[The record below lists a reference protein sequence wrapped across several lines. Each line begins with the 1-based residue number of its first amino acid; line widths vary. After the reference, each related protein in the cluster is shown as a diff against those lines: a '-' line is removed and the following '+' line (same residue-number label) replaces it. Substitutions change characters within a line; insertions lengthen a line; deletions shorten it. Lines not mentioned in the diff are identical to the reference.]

1 MDPLDDPFAWIAGEL
16 ENLSLGDH
24 VDAILVDVHG
34 EATSEK
40 QAMGNFLD
48 GHVSI
53 VVGTHS
59 HVPTADD
66 RILPS
71 GTAYQTDLGMC
82 GDYESVIGMK
92 KQPAID
98 RFVRKVPGERLSPAD
113 GPASICGII
122 AEIDEKTGLAVSI
135 EPFRRGG
142 VLREAAP
149 AA

>member
-1 MDPLDDPFAWIAGEL
+1 
-16 ENLSLGDH
+16 
-24 VDAILVDVHG
+24 
-34 EATSEK
+34 
-40 QAMGNFLD
+40 
-48 GHVSI
+48 
-53 VVGTHS
+53 
-59 HVPTADD
+59 
-66 RILPS
+66 
-71 GTAYQTDLGMC
+71 
-82 GDYESVIGMK
+82 MK